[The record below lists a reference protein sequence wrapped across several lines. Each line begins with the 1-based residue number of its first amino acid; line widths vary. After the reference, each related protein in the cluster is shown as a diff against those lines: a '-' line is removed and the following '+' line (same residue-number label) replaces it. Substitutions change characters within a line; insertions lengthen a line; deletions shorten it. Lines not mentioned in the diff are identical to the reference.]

1 MIGRELMGFHDMYRM
16 SSHAVICNQHGQILL
31 LKANYAEHAWG
42 LPGGGLD
49 VGETIHEALIRECQE
64 ELGCDIDIQYLSG
77 VYYHSAVNSH
87 AFIFRCELKN
97 MTGNIK
103 IQLSHE
109 HSEYDWFDLASL
121 SEVQKLRVQDCLA
134 FNGKVMSRA
143 F

>member
-1 MIGRELMGFHDMYRM
+1 MFITSFEEQNITYR
-16 SSHAVICNQHGQILL
+16 SCSNLRIHLC
-31 LKANYAEHAWG
+31 
-42 LPGGGLD
+42 
-49 VGETIHEALIRECQE
+49 ETIHEALIRECQE

-97 MTGNIK
+97 MTENIK

-121 SEVQKLRVQDCLA
+121 SEVQKVRVQDCLA